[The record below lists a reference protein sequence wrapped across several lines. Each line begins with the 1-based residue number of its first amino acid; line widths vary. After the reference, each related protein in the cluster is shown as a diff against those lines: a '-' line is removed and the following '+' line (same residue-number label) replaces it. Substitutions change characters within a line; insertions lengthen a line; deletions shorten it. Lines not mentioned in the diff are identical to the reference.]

1 MTTSNTKYFT
11 NIQVYYYNYKNNC
24 QLHIP
29 NQSWRETFPK
39 VPVKRAGRIFWDISS
54 KPRLRI
60 SGKGSNTTSSIL
72 IPDGRLLLWGGGKI
86 VNSVLFPTGGGDV
99 SWIEFENL

>member
-1 MTTSNTKYFT
+1 MITSTQ
-11 NIQVYYYNYKNNC
+11 NILQTYKLYYYNYKNNC
-24 QLHIP
+24 LLHIP

-60 SGKGSNTTSSIL
+60 SGKGSNTTSSML